1 MRVRPLAVPS
11 PTDAFTLIEVVVA
24 SVILA
29 IGLMGIL
36 LICST
41 GIRNARALERVH
53 VDATSLAAEYIHTN
67 KVFTDPETGDF
78 GDFHPGYRWERG
90 AEPYNTN
97 TNGLFSVDFTVF
109 SDTEPASPH
118 SHLRIL
124 MFRPDS
130 PQPGL
135 R

>member
-1 MRVRPLAVPS
+1 MRLRPSGAPLRTA
-11 PTDAFTLIEVVVA
+11 AFTLIEVVVA
-24 SVILA
+24 SLILA

-67 KVFTDPETGDF
+67 KVFVDPEAGDF
-78 GDFHPGYRWERG
+78 GDFHPGYRWTRE
-90 AEPYNTN
+90 AEPKS

-109 SDTEPASPH
+109 SDTEPGSPH